1 MVPFCHMDSAVLDL
15 PSILFM
21 SKKTK
26 LQTVCWHVGD
36 NIRSSL
42 KNFKGKQHLDSDTLI
57 THIL

>member
-1 MVPFCHMDSAVLDL
+1 MVPFRHMDSAVLDL

-26 LQTVCWHVGD
+26 LQTVCWHVDD
-36 NIRSSL
+36 NIRSGL
-42 KNFKGKQHLDSDTLI
+42 MNFKGKQHLDSYTLI